1 METTIEDLKTLIL
14 KKEDA
19 YKKAL
24 EQMEI
29 ALIRFKDRSSSLS
42 QSPSPYPF
50 QIKKRSDRLFK

>member
-1 METTIEDLKTLIL
+1 METTINELKNLIL

-29 ALIRFKDRSSSLS
+29 ALICFKDR
-42 QSPSPYPF
+42 
-50 QIKKRSDRLFK
+50 

>member
-1 METTIEDLKTLIL
+1 METTIQDLKNLIL

-29 ALIRFKDRSSSLS
+29 ALICFKDR
-42 QSPSPYPF
+42 Y
-50 QIKKRSDRLFK
+50 QISCYFGN